1 MHSICATLT
10 ERPLPRR
17 SSRIADQRRRFAD
30 QNSNNTKEIAIAVCN
45 VDALT
50 FELVQNIAYHCLGA
64 SQLRALECVCT
75 AWFTSVCSANSAW
88 QRVALK
94 RFPRLCSI
102 VQQSSAFRRV
112 PYRELYRRQVVAEL
126 GTQNA
131 MTESLNSFLCTVELM
146 AVDQVRVTPSPM
158 AIVDEVHLC
167 VCHRIRGNASS
178 YVRQP
183 SHSSTTMTTISYRQR
198 KHGRRR
204 RNISLE
210 AKKMRTASHSQV
222 CLNSLKMASSFV
234 FRPMTGHA
242 ESSSYLKYI

>member
-158 AIVDEVHLC
+158 AIADKCIC
-167 VCHRIRGNASS
+167 VFATGYGGTPAHMYDNQATR
-178 YVRQP
+178 VR
-183 SHSSTTMTTISYRQR
+183 R
-198 KHGRRR
+198 
-204 RNISLE
+204 
-210 AKKMRTASHSQV
+210 
-222 CLNSLKMASSFV
+222 
-234 FRPMTGHA
+234 
-242 ESSSYLKYI
+242 